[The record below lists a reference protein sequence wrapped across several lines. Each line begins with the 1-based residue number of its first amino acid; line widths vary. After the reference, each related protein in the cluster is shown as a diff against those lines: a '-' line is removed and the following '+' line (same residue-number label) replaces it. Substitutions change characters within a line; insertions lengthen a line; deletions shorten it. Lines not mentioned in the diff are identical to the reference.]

1 MLLRTIVQMG
11 HSLNIKVIAEGV
23 EDEQQL
29 EVLRQENCDEYQGYL
44 FSQPPSGKEF
54 FSLFN
59 VSSDSSK
66 ASA

>member
-1 MLLRTIVQMG
+1 M
-11 HSLNIKVIAEGV
+11 KVVAEGV

-44 FSQPPSGKEF
+44 FSQPLCGKEF

-59 VSSDSSK
+59 VSSGASK